1 MNIKIKNEYET
12 INEHIKNE
20 IKESFRSVNEKR
32 NEKIILL
39 NKNEICNELNKEIKP
54 ILFYLNNN
62 IKYSTL
68 ENYNEIKYFELKEKS
83 AEEIK
88 NKIFN
93 LNSKINS
100 INNKIKY
107 LNEINSFDKI
117 SFDSSKRV
125 HEQIIFNINARE
137 NMFKNYY
144 KKIKKNISN
153 LEQKQEVLSINMK
166 NQNNLNHDLNSLNNI
181 RQNIKALIESAKND
195 IDKKFYLFKEMMGKT
210 FSLKKIK
217 KLKDIINSTYKN
229 TYELKKNKDYIPDI
243 IKLKSIINK
252 IIYRMENSIFNQI
265 KLSLKENNEL
275 LQEII
280 TNHNNLSNF
289 RNNVQNNLMKSK
301 KIETKI
307 NKVKMSSFSKNE
319 FENFNSFTTEK
330 IYNLNQSK
338 TLTNYEYEKLSEY
351 IDKTKKLILNYIT
364 KKDFYNY
371 VDNVEKMRKDIEIDL
386 YNKIIPVEEFKNCI
400 SNLLKINIRSRKN
413 IINKI
418 DNEKNNIN
426 SRFNEI
432 KNSIKKEEDSNNK
445 YKQNLI
451 IMEKDLDNYNLILKK
466 ISFIN
471 NKTNQQK
478 EEINEFNNKLNEID
492 NFMKNLILNNITYQS
507 NFRKS
512 INKYIYENKK
522 QENEFNR
529 KNILIIKE
537 TNNLKLYLNNYEK
550 NVITN
555 KKSLIN
561 QIDNFIKSQHEINK
575 RIEEYFK
582 YNNKINKKNRIDTIK
597 KLKEFKNIINKI
609 ISRFI
614 RINDKNNDNKQK
626 ITNLQKL
633 LNKRKIEIN
642 EEFDN
647 IKIYLNDKLKNV

>member
-418 DNEKNNIN
+418 ENEKNNIN